1 MREQEEKILALVDQ
15 LNMARE
21 EISTLHTQLANV
33 RIGKHK
39 AETERAQSCK
49 HQDKMIQNLQAELQE
64 LQTSNRELTENNEFK
79 EMQVLE
85 CLAECDKARSVR
97 WIMITQHLNS
107 KCLLGLTYSKSKQSS
122 MS

>member
-49 HQDKMIQNLQAELQE
+49 HQDKMIQDLQAKFHE

-85 CLAECDKARSVR
+85 CLAECDKARSAGRRVT
-97 WIMITQHLNS
+97 III
-107 KCLLGLTYSKSKQSS
+107 
-122 MS
+122 

>member
-1 MREQEEKILALVDQ
+1 MLGHTKNMREQEEKILALVDQ

-21 EISTLHTQLANV
+21 EISTLHTQLANT

-39 AETERAQSCK
+39 AETERSQSCK
-49 HQDKMIQNLQAELQE
+49 HQDKMIQDLQSKLQE

-85 CLAECDKARSVR
+85 CLAQCDKARSA
-97 WIMITQHLNS
+97 
-107 KCLLGLTYSKSKQSS
+107 
-122 MS
+122 

>member
-1 MREQEEKILALVDQ
+1 MGSRNRRLLGHTKNMREQEEKILALVDQ

-21 EISTLHTQLANV
+21 EISTLHSQLANV
-33 RIGKHK
+33 RNGKHK

-49 HQDKMIQNLQAELQE
+49 HQDKMIQDLQAKLQE

-85 CLAECDKARSVR
+85 CLAQCDKARSA
-97 WIMITQHLNS
+97 
-107 KCLLGLTYSKSKQSS
+107 
-122 MS
+122 

>member
-21 EISTLHTQLANV
+21 EISTLHSQLANV
-33 RIGKHK
+33 RNGKHK

-49 HQDKMIQNLQAELQE
+49 HQDKMIQDLQAKLQE

-85 CLAECDKARSVR
+85 SRVQWDKARSACNHCNHLTCNVLMIGLICSKNKQN
-97 WIMITQHLNS
+97 IMN
-107 KCLLGLTYSKSKQSS
+107 
-122 MS
+122 